1 VFLEFRRK
9 GHQVF
14 YYKSKAG
21 TEVDFCIYK
30 KGDITLIQ
38 VCHDLSHIETVNRE
52 KRALVAAMKET
63 GINYGLIL
71 TMDEKRQEEST
82 GFFLEIIPVW
92 EWLLTN
98 DF

>member
-1 VFLEFRRK
+1 MSIVDS
-9 GHQVF
+9 
-14 YYKSKAG
+14 SKLG

-30 KGDITLIQ
+30 KGETTLIQ
-38 VCHDLSHIETVNRE
+38 VCHDLSKIETVQRE
-52 KRALVAAMKET
+52 KRALVAAMKEI

-82 GFFLEIIPVW
+82 GYFLEIIPVW
-92 EWLLTN
+92 EWLPTN